1 MVIFSL
7 KGDCIILK
15 FILIFI
21 FILFI
26 PIPIKFN
33 IIYKEFIIYLKIYNK
48 SIFNFDLR
56 NISSYIN
63 IKNAYKENN
72 KRIFFL
78 KKYFKNKEIN
88 FKKLFKNL
96 TSNKF
101 KSFISV
107 KTNIDFGISDAAI
120 CAIVYGFLWNLIM
133 IIKVP
138 LSLIFNTKD
147 ISLSINPRFN
157 TNYLLF
163 SINSI
168 FYISLAN
175 IIYMI
180 FLLLKSFINKEEI
193 TNE

>member
-1 MVIFSL
+1 M